1 MGLQLK
7 GASPR
12 RQLFLTSGSRFSRV
26 WNSPSPRGWR
36 LSARTMRPRPPRF
49 SLSTGL
55 RSLCIAKNKVGPED
69 LQNHRGDGRRGKNE
83 AEYLLTP
90 GTTADAAPATVQH

>member
-1 MGLQLK
+1 MIDQLK
-7 GASPR
+7 TAAEKEKYFT
-12 RQLFLTSGSRFSRV
+12 LLE
-26 WNSPSPRGWR
+26 
-36 LSARTMRPRPPRF
+36 
-49 SLSTGL
+49 
-55 RSLCIAKNKVGPED
+55 PEFNALKKKMSDTKKQD